1 MVFYA
6 HLRYTVSA
14 DQSDKIA
21 KEFIKKF
28 KPNVYIFAKEISDK
42 GVQHTHAHL
51 EYDAEPKKQ
60 TRCDFFKK
68 HNLSGLYIH
77 EELKKDPIHNKL
89 YVFKDLDVFYHNLSD
104 EAFEELEQKTVEIN
118 LDKKKDIKLKLI
130 DEVKPMVASFNK
142 TIVTYPDEDGNTFEQ
157 VKNYMSLRDIARI
170 IKDVYVNKYDK
181 LPPTKSLM
189 FQYSVYVAQ
198 KLEICQDEVDQI
210 YDNIF

>member
-21 KEFIKKF
+21 KEFVKKF
-28 KPNVYIFAKEISDK
+28 KPNVYIFAKEVSEK

-68 HNLSGLYIH
+68 HNLSGKYDH
-77 EELKKDPIHNKL
+77 GELKKDPIHNKL
-89 YVFKDLDVFYHNLSD
+89 YVFKDLDVFYHNLSE

-118 LDKKKDIKLKLI
+118 SDKKKDIKIKLI

-142 TIVTYPDEDGNTFEQ
+142 TVKLHSEDGDIDQ
-157 VKNYMSLRDIARI
+157 IKNYMSLRDIARI
-170 IKDVYVNKYDK
+170 IKDTYINKYDK

-189 FQYSVYVAQ
+189 FQYSIYVAQ
-198 KLEICQDEVDQI
+198 KLEICQEEIDQI